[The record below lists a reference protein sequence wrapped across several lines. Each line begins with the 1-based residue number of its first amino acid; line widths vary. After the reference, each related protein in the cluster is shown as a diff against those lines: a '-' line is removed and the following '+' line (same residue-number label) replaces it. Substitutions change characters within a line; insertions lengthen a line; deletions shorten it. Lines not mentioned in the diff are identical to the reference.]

1 VGIRYSKS
9 GQFGM
14 ELITVSFFLL
24 LTLRFLVHFMA
35 WVNMQ
40 NTVLFKK
47 LFYCIFIP
55 HNCPCFCSIQY
66 VLSYIDSCIQYGE
79 DADVKVR
86 DFDPPEDDD

>member
-1 VGIRYSKS
+1 MGIRYSKS

-40 NTVLFKK
+40 NTVLFKN
-47 LFYCIFIP
+47 YFIV
-55 HNCPCFCSIQY
+55 F
-66 VLSYIDSCIQYGE
+66 SYPITALVFAAYNMCYPTSTPASSTG
-79 DADVKVR
+79 KMLT
-86 DFDPPEDDD
+86 